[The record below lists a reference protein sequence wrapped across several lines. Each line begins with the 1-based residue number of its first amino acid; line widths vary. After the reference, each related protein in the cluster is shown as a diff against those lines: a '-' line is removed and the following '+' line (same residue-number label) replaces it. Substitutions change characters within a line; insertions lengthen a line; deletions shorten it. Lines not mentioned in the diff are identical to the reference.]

1 MNERVYN
8 GVKAL
13 AVFDDYFVGAKGY
26 RLYNYYFDGKTKP
39 EYVGRVV
46 DCKYSFFS
54 KFKLTRR
61 FMRAEVNGLYYLSDG
76 SRLTIARKGIFRCEF
91 GSKKFYKCFDI
102 KRGSRP
108 MNLSVTPTGEIY
120 FGEYFAN
127 MGKSA
132 VHIYTSKDGGK
143 SWSVAYTFAEGS
155 INHIHGLYWDKYTE
169 SIWVVTGDRENECI
183 IGYTKDGFKTLNIVF
198 QGGQEYRSCV
208 LFFYPDSVVYA
219 TDSQYIKNEI
229 KRFNRTT
236 REISVMQAVQGSV
249 IKGVQCGDMLL
260 ISTAVEPSDVNLDKS
275 AYVWTSA
282 DGTNWQQIYQDAKD
296 CLPSIFQFALFEAPQ
311 YYTPTPKYAVFS
323 GRAVRMSDG
332 ATIIKEL

>member
-1 MNERVYN
+1 MNERVYK

-13 AVFDDYFVGAKGY
+13 AVFDNYFVGAKGY

-61 FMRAEVNGLYYLSDG
+61 FMRAEVNGLYYLPDG
-76 SRLTIARKGIFRCEF
+76 SRLTIARKGIFRCAAGE
-91 GSKKFYKCFDI
+91 KKFYKCFDV

-108 MNLSVTPTGEIY
+108 MNLCITPTGEIY

-127 MGKSA
+127 MGKSS

-143 SWSVAYTFAEGS
+143 SWTVAYTFAEGN

-169 SIWVVTGDRENECI
+169 SIWVVTGDRENECV
-183 IGYTKDGFKTLNIVF
+183 IGYTKDGFKTLDVVF
-198 QGGQEYRSCV
+198 RGGQEYRSCV
-208 LFFYPDSVVYA
+208 LFFYPECVVYA

-229 KRFNRTT
+229 KCFNRTS
-236 REISVMQAVQGSV
+236 REISVVQSVQGSV
-249 IKGVQCGDMLL
+249 IKGAQCGDVALV
-260 ISTAVEPSDVNLDKS
+260 STAVEPSEVNLDKN
-275 AYVWTSA
+275 AYVWLST
-282 DGTNWQQIYQDAKD
+282 DGTNWEQIYQGTKD
-296 CLPSIFQFALFEAPQ
+296 CLPSIFQFAMFEFPQ
-311 YYTPTPKYAVFS
+311 YYTKEM
-323 GRAVRMSDG
+323 GRMLFCGKAMRGVDYTTVSMW
-332 ATIIKEL
+332 